1 MSKLPRAIRL
11 LSVHGEA
18 ALRPAFDKGKYM
30 KPMVPRRIAA
40 NIRNRALREG
50 TYGAFEPELGGWEPA
65 WDNVKKVALL
75 KPYKGHV
82 RERNRAERARKVV
95 TSMEGMPAR
104 FEKIAKEVEDRK
116 PKKDISFIFKRVQS
130 LSPVIG
136 SGRRPGR

>member
-1 MSKLPRAIRL
+1 MNKLPRALRL

-18 ALRPAFDKGKYM
+18 ALRPSFDKGKYM

-40 NIRNRALREG
+40 NFRKRALLEG
-50 TYGAFEPELGGWEPA
+50 TYGAFEPEMGGWEPA

-104 FEKIAKEVEDRK
+104 FEKMAKEVEDRK
-116 PKKDISFIFKRVQS
+116 PKQDISYLFKRVAS
-130 LSPVIG
+130 LSPIIG
-136 SGRRPGR
+136 QQRRPSK